1 MKQDHLQLRTVDVTR
16 YITPLREGGSL
27 PALADAD
34 DGFKYVLKFKGA
46 GHGVKALIAELLG
59 GEIARY
65 LGLAVPEIVFAQ
77 LDEAFGRTEAD
88 EEIQDLLQFSQG
100 LNLALHFLSGS
111 LTYDPATTKI
121 DAVLAS
127 KIVWLDA
134 FITNVDRTFR
144 NTNMLFW
151 HQELWLID
159 HGAAFYFHHA
169 FTNWEKSAL
178 TPFAL
183 IKDHVLLP
191 QASELDAVDKQFK
204 ELLNNPVLKEIVNLI
219 PEEWLIWEGSEWS
232 SDQIRE
238 IYLTFLTTRLENS
251 DLFINEAKKARHAI
265 I

>member
-1 MKQDHLQLRTVDVTR
+1 MKEHPLSLRTVDVTR

-59 GEIARY
+59 GEIARH
-65 LGLAVPEIVFAQ
+65 LGLDVPELVFAN

-88 EEIQDLLQFSQG
+88 EEIQDLLQSSQG
-100 LNLALHFLSGS
+100 LNLALHFLSGA
-111 LTYDPATTKI
+111 LTYDPATTEI
-121 DAVLAS
+121 DELLAS

-144 NTNMLFW
+144 NTNMLYW
-151 HQELWLID
+151 HRELWLID

-169 FTNWEKSAL
+169 FTNWEKSAV

-191 QASELDAVDKQFK
+191 KATQLDIVDVEFK
-204 ELLNNPVLKEIVNLI
+204 ERLHPDLLKSIVDLI
-219 PEEWLIWEGSEWS
+219 PEEWLIWEGSEWN
-232 SDQIRE
+232 SDQIRA
-238 IYLTFLTTRLENS
+238 IYYSFLTTRLSQTEV
-251 DLFINEAKKARHAI
+251 FINEAKKARNAI
-265 I
+265 V